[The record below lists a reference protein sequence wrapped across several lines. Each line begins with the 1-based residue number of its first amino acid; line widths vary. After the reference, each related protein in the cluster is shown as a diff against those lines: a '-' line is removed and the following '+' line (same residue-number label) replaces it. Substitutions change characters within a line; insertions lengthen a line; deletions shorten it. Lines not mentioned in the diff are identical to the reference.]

1 MQIEYTRTALKGLRK
16 LPLNDAM
23 AVISKLEAYAETGA
37 GGVKKL
43 QGVAAY
49 RLRYRNYRAI
59 FQIEGNMLVVKIAHC
74 KDIYQ

>member
-16 LPLNDAM
+16 LPSNDAITI
-23 AVISKLEAYAETGA
+23 ISKLEAYAETGA
-37 GGVKKL
+37 GDVKKL

-49 RLRYRNYRAI
+49 RLRYGNYRAI
-59 FQIEGNMLVVKIAHC
+59 FQIEGNMLVVKIAHR